1 MKVKELRQLLYK
13 LEDDEEIVLLNNQAP
28 LNAALP
34 VEEAVIVQTPTEK
47 TDIETGETDTVF
59 KNKLILT
66 YSTRER
72 SEKQ

>member
-34 VEEAVIVQTPTEK
+34 VEEAVI
-47 TDIETGETDTVF
+47 IS
-59 KNKLILT
+59 L
-66 YSTRER
+66 
-72 SEKQ
+72 

>member
-13 LEDDEEIVLLNNQAP
+13 LEDEDELVLLNNQAP

-34 VEEAVIVQTPTEK
+34 VEEAVIVQTPTE
-47 TDIETGETDTVF
+47 DLNIETGKYDTVF

-72 SEKQ
+72 SENQ

>member
-13 LEDDEEIVLLNNQAP
+13 LEDEDEIVLLNNQAP

-34 VEEAVIVQTPTEK
+34 IEEAVIVQTPTEK
-47 TDIETGETDTVF
+47 TDIETDKEETVF

-66 YSTRER
+66 YNSRER
-72 SEKQ
+72 GEK

>member
-1 MKVKELRQLLYK
+1 MKIKELRQLLYK

-47 TDIETGETDTVF
+47 TDIETGETTTDF

-66 YSTRER
+66 YNTRER
-72 SEKQ
+72 SDN